1 MFFSHLN
8 KKIILLKLKMKKS
21 FFTNHFTISL
31 KRNYRNFD
39 IILKIHFK
47 KIEFIIQFSLQK
59 RSIFLYRKKIMNC
72 DLMLIIAN

>member
-1 MFFSHLN
+1 MFFSYSN

-21 FFTNHFTISL
+21 SFINYFTISF

-47 KIEFIIQFSLQK
+47 RIRFIIRLFFYK
-59 RSIFLYRKKIMNC
+59 NVYFFYVEEE
-72 DLMLIIAN
+72 